1 MPPTADHRP
10 FTQAIIDPQPQFGN
24 RFKSKKSKEKQIG
37 PTCEKKLLLDFYK
50 KRQITI
56 DDILRK
62 GECDK

>member
-1 MPPTADHRP
+1 MEVIVCKRC
-10 FTQAIIDPQPQFGN
+10 G
-24 RFKSKKSKEKQIG
+24 RKLKSKKSKKSKEKQIG